1 MAIKLKKL
9 NARRRQNQFHR
20 LRSIRRLKA
29 GTFFRPRQLALKKR
43 WLNLRSRSRA
53 QTEVILAGKN
63 VENNNVTE
71 EKSHELK

>member
-9 NARRRQNQFHR
+9 NSRRRQNQFHR

-43 WLNLRSRSRA
+43 WLNLRSRNRS
-53 QTEVILAGKN
+53 QTEVMLAGKTA
-63 VENNNVTE
+63 EKNNVAE
-71 EKSHELK
+71 ENTTDLT